1 MHICQSRFIC
11 SWQHIRF
18 CDESHWGPFL
28 QNVVFGCGGADPV
41 HLPVSVYLLMT
52 AHLLPQTAHHFSTS
66 TPTLLNII
74 ISCSFSIHTFPVFF
88 IVEPLC
94 LWNMVTVT
102 SLKNDIIVAKR
113 HTPRIKKLP
122 YHTFLTI
129 FFAFDIFMHVAKP
142 ALPLEL
148 WAASMW
154 PPI

>member
-1 MHICQSRFIC
+1 MSPTGIPSFKMWCL
-11 SWQHIRF
+11 
-18 CDESHWGPFL
+18 DGL
-28 QNVVFGCGGADPV
+28 

-74 ISCSFSIHTFPVFF
+74 ISCSFSIHTFPVFL

-113 HTPRIKKLP
+113 HTPRIKKTALSHILDHFLHLTYSCMLP
-122 YHTFLTI
+122 S
-129 FFAFDIFMHVAKP
+129 
-142 ALPLEL
+142 LPCPWSSEQLACGRQFKVQKFISLHGMGEN
-148 WAASMW
+148 S
-154 PPI
+154 